1 MAGLTRSVAPTA
13 LPVDLDAAK
22 AGLRIEHDDEDDLIE
37 SLIAAATD
45 DAENRLHRALLP
57 QTWELSLDALPG
69 RIVLP
74 WPVARSAALE
84 YRATATGAWTA
95 IDADDIFLSG
105 GPPSFVMP
113 SYGLLWPTP
122 IDHPDAARVTFESY
136 SWSAPALVPAGI
148 RQWIIARVGELYEQR
163 EASGPVVLHS
173 HKFIDGLL
181 VPWIVPDYAQRY
193 GQPEKRA

>member
-1 MAGLTRSVAPTA
+1 MAGLARSIAPTA

-22 AGLRIEHDDEDDLIE
+22 TRMRIEHDDEDDLIE

-57 QTWELSLDALPG
+57 QTWALSLDELPG
-69 RIVLP
+69 YIVLP
-74 WPVARSAALE
+74 WPVARSVTIE
-84 YRATATGAWTA
+84 YRATAGAWTS
-95 IDADDIFLSG
+95 IDADEIFLST

-113 SYGLLWPTP
+113 SYGLSWPTP
-122 IDHPDAARVTFESY
+122 IDHPDAARVTFEAY

-148 RQWIIARVGELYEQR
+148 RQWILARVGELHEQL

-173 HKFIDGLL
+173 HKFIDNLL
-181 VPWIVPDYAQRY
+181 APWIVPDYAWRY
-193 GQPEKRA
+193 GKY